1 MKLWKRHHE
10 LTFNSHTCLWAT
22 LDYYTAQ
29 RIHSKALKYWRL
41 VRFPKCKN
49 KKRQY
54 PVYVLWFHCSQNF
67 NYLFFQSL
75 DFERTWWKLFH
86 KRVVRTIWYVCL
98 YYYPWVDTSAS
109 ELLVPDG
116 IIRPV
121 VSVSALAWFI
131 RHMYYS
137 NLQPLRNVIINKT
150 KVPLPQA

>member
-1 MKLWKRHHE
+1 
-10 LTFNSHTCLWAT
+10 
-22 LDYYTAQ
+22 
-29 RIHSKALKYWRL
+29 
-41 VRFPKCKN
+41 VRTKFDI
-49 KKRQY
+49 
-54 PVYVLWFHCSQNF
+54 YVLI
-67 NYLFFQSL
+67 
-75 DFERTWWKLFH
+75 
-86 KRVVRTIWYVCL
+86 TI
-98 YYYPWVDTSAS
+98 TGG